1 MDRLPCADVA
11 EFILSV
17 AALTGQRG
25 GRTHGVRVE
34 CAYAFLGPVLECIT
48 RGRGLSDLCHL

>member
-1 MDRLPCADVA
+1 MDGLPRADVA

-25 GRTHGVRVE
+25 GHTDGMRVE
-34 CAYAFLGPVLECIT
+34 CAYACVGFVLECIT
-48 RGRGLSDLCHL
+48 RGRGLSELCHL